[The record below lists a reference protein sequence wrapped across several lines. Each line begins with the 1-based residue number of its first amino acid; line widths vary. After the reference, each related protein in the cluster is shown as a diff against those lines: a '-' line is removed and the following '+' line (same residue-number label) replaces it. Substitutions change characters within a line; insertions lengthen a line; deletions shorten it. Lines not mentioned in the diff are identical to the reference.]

1 MGTSPSLHYQ
11 PVAALAPGVLS
22 AVGYHH
28 DGLSPGIHLGIP
40 APSLTFIF
48 STQGPIEV
56 GASASQA
63 TGPDAERAQV
73 LLSRLHTDPA
83 YVVEPGTQ
91 AGIQMAVHP
100 LAARA
105 LFGVP
110 ARELDRLALEGSD
123 VLGPDASRVLERLQD
138 LPLGPDAFAVVRDF
152 LHGQWQRRRPEQVR
166 PELAQAWRWMART
179 RGAGSMRDL
188 AEHVALSQRQLST
201 LFQREVGMAPKAIA
215 RLIRFTRARRMVAGH
230 VALTGSMTLA
240 QVAHTCGY
248 ADQSHLVRDF
258 QQYTGSSPT
267 QWLQQERQYVQ
278 AGAHVRA
285 AG

>member
-11 PVAALAPGVLS
+11 PVADLAPGVLS

-28 DGLSPGIHLGIP
+28 EGVEPGIHLGIP

-48 STQGPIEV
+48 STQGPVEV
-56 GASASQA
+56 GASPGQA
-63 TGPDAERAQV
+63 RGPGAEQAQV

-91 AGIQMAVHP
+91 TGIQMALHP

-105 LFGVP
+105 LLGVP
-110 ARELDRLALEGSD
+110 ARELDRLALEGTD
-123 VLGPDASRVLERLQD
+123 VLGPQAAHVLARLQD
-138 LPLGPDAFAVVRDF
+138 LPPGRQAFAVVRDY
-152 LHGQWQRRRPEQVR
+152 LITQWRRRRPERVR
-166 PELAQAWRWMART
+166 PEVVGAWRWLTRT
-179 RGAGSMRDL
+179 GGLGSMPDL
-188 AEHVALSQRQLST
+188 AAHVALSQRQLNT
-201 LFQREVGMAPKAIA
+201 LFHREVGMAPKSIA
-215 RLIRFTRARRMVAGH
+215 RLIRFTRARRMVVQH

-258 QQYTGSSPT
+258 QQFTSRSPT
-267 QWLQQERQYVQ
+267 QWLREERHYVQ
-278 AGAHVRA
+278 AGAHARA
-285 AG
+285 EG

>member
-1 MGTSPSLHYQ
+1 MGTSASLHYV

-28 DGLSPGIHLGIP
+28 AGVEPGLHLGIP

-48 STQGPIEV
+48 STRGPIEV
-56 GASASQA
+56 GASAGQA
-63 TGPDAERAQV
+63 TGPGAERAQV
-73 LLSRLHTDPA
+73 LISRLHTDPA
-83 YVVEPGTQ
+83 YVVEPGEQ

-100 LAARA
+100 LAARS
-105 LFGVP
+105 LLGVP

-123 VLGPDASRVLERLQD
+123 VLGPGAARTLRRLQD
-138 LPLGPDAFAVVRDF
+138 MPLGPQAFAVVGDYLREQ
-152 LHGQWQRRRPEQVR
+152 LQQRRAERVR
-166 PELAQAWRWMART
+166 PEVGEAWRWMSRT
-179 RGAGSMRDL
+179 RGAGSMRNL
-188 AEHVALSQRQLST
+188 AAHVALSQRQLTT

-215 RLIRFTRARRMVAGH
+215 RLIRFTRARRMVVQH
-230 VALTGSMTLA
+230 VALAGSMTLA
-240 QVAHTCGY
+240 HVAHACGY

-258 QQYTGSSPT
+258 QQYTGTSPT
-267 QWLQQERQYVQ
+267 QWLRQEHQYVQ